1 MVLSKKEERESMLE
15 LKGLSKAFG
24 GIQAV
29 VDFSAKLEKNRI
41 TGLIGPNGSG
51 KTTLFNLI
59 TGFMKLDR
67 GEVFFKREKIDGLLP
82 HEIANR
88 GMVRTFQLSR
98 VFPRMTVLEN
108 LLLAPQRQ
116 TGEKLWAL
124 GLKRERV
131 RDEEN
136 RNLQRALSLIEKIGL
151 SPLKDE
157 FAENL
162 SYGQQKLLEM
172 ARLFMADPE
181 MILLDEPTAGI
192 NPLMIRKIMDFI
204 LTMREMG
211 KTFFIIEHNMDVII
225 ECCDWVFVLDH
236 GEKISEG
243 TPEEIQNDPRVIE
256 AYLGT

>member
-1 MVLSKKEERESMLE
+1 MLE

-59 TGFMKLDR
+59 TGFIKLDR

-98 VFPRMTVLEN
+98 VFPKMTVLEN
-108 LLLAPQRQ
+108 LLLAPRKQM
-116 TGEKLWAL
+116 GEKLWGL

-131 RDEEN
+131 RDDEN
-136 RNLQRALSLIEKIGL
+136 RNLKKALSLIEKIGL

-243 TPEEIQNDPRVIE
+243 SPEKIQNDPRVIE

>member
-59 TGFMKLDR
+59 TGFIKLDR

>member
-1 MVLSKKEERESMLE
+1 MLE
-15 LKGLSKAFG
+15 LRGLSKAFG

-29 VDFSAKLEKNRI
+29 VDFSARLEKNRI

-59 TGFMKLDR
+59 TGFIKLDR
-67 GEVFFKREKIDGLLP
+67 GEVFFKKEKIDGLLP
-82 HEIANR
+82 HEIASR
-88 GMVRTFQLSR
+88 GLVRTFQLSR

-108 LLLAPQRQ
+108 LLLAPQGQ
-116 TGEKLWAL
+116 MGEKLWAL

-136 RNLQRALSLIEKIGL
+136 RNLKKALSLIEKIGL
-151 SPLKDE
+151 LPLKDE

-172 ARLFMADPE
+172 ARLFMANPE